1 MTATPTGRPFEEGS
15 HDPRHTLDRNV
26 GSLKRRLVLEAG
38 NAIAMLEAALKAL
51 WTRDAAAAREVR
63 RRDDT
68 IDREEVEIE
77 QDCLR
82 LLTLQAPVARDFRM
96 ITFILKVNNDI
107 ERVADHAASIAK
119 ITTRLESV
127 GPIRWPTALE
137 EMAERV
143 PAMCHTTMRALL
155 DENAALAAQIVVEDK
170 TIDELERRLFEET
183 EQMMRSDGDQV
194 RGGLLVYRIGRELE
208 RIGDL
213 MKNVAEDVIYL
224 ATGSIVRHEKRR
236 ARAESGGEPRPA

>member
-1 MTATPTGRPFEEGS
+1 MTATPTGRPFDES
-15 HDPRHTLDRNV
+15 THDPRHNLDRSV

-51 WTRDAAAAREVR
+51 WTRDTAAAREVR

-96 ITFILKVNNDI
+96 ITFVLKVNNDI

-119 ITTRLESV
+119 ITTRLESA

-213 MKNVAEDVIYL
+213 MKNIAEDVIYL

-236 ARAESGGEPRPA
+236 AREAGGEPRPA